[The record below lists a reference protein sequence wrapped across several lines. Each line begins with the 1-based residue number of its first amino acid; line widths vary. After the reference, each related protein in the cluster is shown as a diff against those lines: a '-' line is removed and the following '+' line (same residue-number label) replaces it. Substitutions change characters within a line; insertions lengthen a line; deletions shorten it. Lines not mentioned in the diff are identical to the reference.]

1 MKYRCIKPFYI
12 SDSTIMDINDIV
24 VLKENNLYNITRK
37 IDYTNIGKA
46 DMDIIKN
53 SIEFIADNLPETNN
67 VIRFEEI
74 TTQMNFIYKSKNND
88 YGNSFEDS
96 LNDEG
101 IVAARVRMSDK
112 WNRFKHLSKTNNSL
126 VKEES
131 LKDTLLDLANY
142 AIMTVIWLDKQ

>member
-1 MKYRCIKPFYI
+1 MKYRCIKPLYI

-24 VLKENNLYNITRK
+24 VLKENNLYNITKK
-37 IDYTNIGKA
+37 IDYTNISKA

-96 LNDEG
+96 LDDEG